1 MALIDNWVL
10 GLHLNNNALDA
21 SGNGNNA
28 TATGGATYDATIK
41 KVGSHAG
48 IVDGVDDFFLVPYA
62 ASLNIGGGDFSVQAW
77 INISQAGTGKGI
89 VVMEDVT
96 SVINMDM
103 LDTNLVRFIA
113 RDAGND
119 IAITSST
126 TALSIDTWYHIVGVR
141 SGTTVKIYVNGVLE
155 GSTTN
160 AALGA
165 ITTTDHW
172 HIGVSAD
179 GVDTHARWFKGRLD
193 EVAIWSRAVTDG
205 GVSVGQTATLEIAE
219 LYNGGTGVE
228 IGAAAGQ
235 PMSLRG
241 CHIPGIRQWQPQRIG
256 R

>member
-1 MALIDNWVL
+1 MALTTNWV
-10 GLHLNNNALDA
+10 GGWHLNNDALDA

-28 TATGGATYDATIK
+28 TATGGAIYDAIVK
-41 KVGSHAG
+41 KLGSHAG
-48 IVDGVDDFFLVPYA
+48 IVDGVDDYFLVPYA
-62 ASLNIGGGDFSVQAW
+62 ASLNIGAGDFTVQAW
-77 INISQAGTGKGI
+77 VYMTEAGTDKGV
-89 VVMEDVT
+89 VVMDDGN
-96 SVINMDM
+96 SVISMYM
-103 LDTNLVRFIA
+103 TTANLVKFVA
-113 RDAGND
+113 RDAGAD
-119 IAITSST
+119 AATASST
-126 TALSIDTWYHIVGVR
+126 TALSINTWYHVVGVR

-165 ITTTDHW
+165 VTTTDHW
-172 HIGVSAD
+172 HIGVSVD
-179 GVDTHARWFKGRLD
+179 GTDTHARWFKGRLD

-219 LYNGGTGVE
+219 LYNGGAGIE
-228 IGAAAGQ
+228 IGAGQ